1 MIKQIKVL
9 VVEDNP
15 LNCKIL
21 SFYLK
26 KMDLYVKISSSGED
40 AVDTYK
46 NECFDIILMDLM
58 LPGISGYE
66 TTRQI
71 RQIENEACYAERTFI
86 IALTANTM
94 DNDREKCIKEGMD
107 EYMSKPFEMR
117 KLLDIFDSLKMK
129 REKGND

>member
-26 KMDLYVKISSSGED
+26 KMDLYVKISSSGEE

-46 NECFDIILMDLM
+46 KECFDIILMDLM

-71 RQIENEACYAERTFI
+71 RQIENETGPAERTFI

-94 DNDREKCIKEGMD
+94 DNDREKCMKEGMD

>member
-46 NECFDIILMDLM
+46 NEFFDIILMDLM

-71 RQIENEACYAERTFI
+71 RKIENEACSEERTFI

-94 DNDREKCIKEGMD
+94 DNDREKCMKEGMD

-117 KLLDIFDSLKMK
+117 KLLDIFDSLKMN

>member
-46 NECFDIILMDLM
+46 NEYFDIILMDLM

-66 TTRQI
+66 TTRKI
-71 RQIENEACYAERTFI
+71 RQIENEACSAERTFI

-94 DNDREKCIKEGMD
+94 DNDREKCMKEGMD
-107 EYMSKPFEMR
+107 EYMSKPFEIR

>member
-26 KMDLYVKISSSGED
+26 KMDLYVKIFSSGEE
-40 AVDTYK
+40 AVDTYR
-46 NECFDIILMDLM
+46 NENFDIILMDLM

-71 RQIENEACYAERTFI
+71 RKIENEIYPEERTFI

-107 EYMSKPFEMR
+107 EYMSKPFDTR
-117 KLLDIFDSLKMK
+117 KLNDIFGALNMK
-129 REKGND
+129 